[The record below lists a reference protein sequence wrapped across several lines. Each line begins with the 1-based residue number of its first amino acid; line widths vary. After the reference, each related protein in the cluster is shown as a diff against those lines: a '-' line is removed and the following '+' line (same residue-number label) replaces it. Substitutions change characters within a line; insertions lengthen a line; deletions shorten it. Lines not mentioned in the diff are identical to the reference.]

1 MDRKEGSAVRQSLQ
15 SVKVNCLV
23 ARRKIGA
30 SSSVGRVAGIVVVVV
45 GGTVDGGVEFTQR
58 IANVAAAAALSSLPA
73 AAAVLPFFLFIGSV
87 VRLSAEEDEDG
98 ICMQGR

>member
-30 SSSVGRVAGIVVVVV
+30 SSSVGRVAGIVV

>member
-30 SSSVGRVAGIVVVVV
+30 SSSVGRVAGIVVVV

-58 IANVAAAAALSSLPA
+58 IANVAAAAALSSLP

>member
-30 SSSVGRVAGIVVVVV
+30 SSSVGRVAGIVVVV